1 MQELVDKVVQWASD
15 RNLIEG
21 SSPEKQFLK
30 TVEEM
35 GEVANALGKNDLP
48 ELMDGIGDVTVT
60 LIIMAA
66 QLGVKFEDCLAL
78 AYDEIKFRKGRM
90 ISGLFVKEA

>member
-21 SSPEKQFLK
+21 STPEKQFLK

-78 AYDEIKFRKGRM
+78 AYDEIRHRKGRM
-90 ISGLFVKEA
+90 ENGLFVKEA

>member
-1 MQELVDKVVQWASD
+1 MQELVDNVVQWASD

-21 SSPEKQFLK
+21 STPEKQFLK

-35 GEVANALGKNDLP
+35 GEVANALGKGDLP

-78 AYDEIKFRKGRM
+78 AYDEIRHRKGRM
-90 ISGLFVKEA
+90 ENGLFVKET